1 MEALGAGPIFNSV
14 GTGSVGT
21 NGLINPLTSS
31 VGNNHYVSG
40 AFGGRAENF
49 RWDIPVVN
57 TAKGTFTLT
66 LRQGN
71 DTNVRKQIIE
81 NHANLSFDPESSDFI
96 LNKDPFTNSKILI
109 AGKNFGCGSSREHAP
124 WALLDFG
131 ITCVI
136 SSSFADIFYSNCFKN
151 GILPIIVDEEKIKE
165 LSEYANRKEEI
176 SVDLKEEKIVYG
188 NNEIKFKIDSFK
200 KKCLLE
206 GLDDIALSLNKSDKI
221 KSFEQK
227 LKSSKPWIISD

>member
-1 MEALGAGPIFNSV
+1 MQKFSTLKSIPAYLPIVNIDTDMIIPKQFLKTIKRTGLGKNLFFEMRYDD
-14 GTGSVGT
+14 
-21 NGLINPLTSS
+21 NGNKI
-31 VGNNHYVSG
+31 G
-40 AFGGRAENF
+40 
-49 RWDIPVVN
+49 
-57 TAKGTFTLT
+57 
-66 LRQGN
+66 
-71 DTNVRKQIIE
+71 
-81 NHANLSFDPESSDFI
+81 DFI
-96 LNKDPFTNSKILI
+96 LNQAPFTNSKILI